1 MPNKNVVSN
10 QVLKVVLVMTTVMT
24 AYFGLSLFWF
34 PAKLTYIMVTGGSH
48 LCTWDD
54 AIESHRQE
62 IARQEE
68 SRNQATGSR
77 LVKSDGD
84 LDLWET
90 RDGPLWIPKA
100 NPYPTGGF
108 KSVRWGKIEGM
119 AELPVREGDVVI
131 DCGGH
136 WGNSALAAL
145 SMGARLVI
153 TFEPD
158 PTNVECVR
166 RNLETHI
173 EAGRAIVYDKGVWDQ
188 EDTLFFRRHGHSAD
202 GSIDTEHGIRVG
214 VTTIDNVVSQLGLER
229 VDFIKM
235 DIEGAEQR
243 ALKGAQETIRRFKP
257 RMAIGS
263 YHLRDDYKEIPK
275 LVQQVRTDYRMECS
289 RCLPAHGMI
298 MPNLY
303 YFH

>member
-1 MPNKNVVSN
+1 MPTNNVVSDR
-10 QVLKVVLVMTTVMT
+10 VLKVLLVMTVIIT
-24 AYFGLSLFWF
+24 AYFVLSWFWY
-34 PAKLTYIMVTGGSH
+34 PADLAYVMATGGSH
-48 LCTWDD
+48 ICTWDD
-54 AIESHRQE
+54 AMESQRLE
-62 IARQEE
+62 VARQEE
-68 SRNQATGSR
+68 ALSRATGSR
-77 LVKSDGD
+77 LLKSDGE

-90 RDGPLWIPKA
+90 HDGPLWIPKA
-100 NPYPTGGF
+100 TPYPKGGF
-108 KSVRWGKIEGM
+108 ELVRWAKIEGM

-145 SMGARLVI
+145 SMGASLVI

-166 RNLETHI
+166 RNLQTHVA
-173 EAGRAIVYDKGVWDQ
+173 AGRAIVYDKGVWDQ
-188 EDTLFFRRHGHSAD
+188 DDTLFFRRHGHSAD
-202 GSIDTEHGIRVG
+202 GSIDTERGIPVK
-214 VTTIDNVVSQLGLER
+214 VTTIDKVVSELGLER

-235 DIEGAEQR
+235 DIEGGEQR
-243 ALKGAQETIRRFKP
+243 ALKGAQATIRRFKP
-257 RMAIGS
+257 RLAIGA
-263 YHLRDDYKEIPK
+263 YHMQDDHKEIPK
-275 LVQQVRTDYRMECS
+275 LVQQARADYTMECA

>member
-1 MPNKNVVSN
+1 MVSN
-10 QVLKVVLVMTTVMT
+10 QALTALLVMTTIVT
-24 AYFGLSLFWF
+24 AYFVLSSFWF
-34 PAKLTYIMVTGGSH
+34 PAKLAYIMATGGSH

-54 AIESHRQE
+54 AIESHRRE
-62 IARQEE
+62 ISRQEE
-68 SRNQATGSR
+68 SRNRAKGAR

-100 NPYPTGGF
+100 NPYPKNGF
-108 KSVRWGKIEGM
+108 RFVRWGKIEGM
-119 AELPVREGDVVI
+119 AEPPVREGDVVI

-145 SMGARLVI
+145 SMGASLVI

-166 RNLETHI
+166 RNLKTHI
-173 EAGRAIVYDKGVWDQ
+173 ESGKAIVYDKGVWDQ
-188 EDTLFFRRHGHSAD
+188 EDTLFFRHHGHSAD
-202 GSIDTEHGIRVG
+202 GSIDTEHGIPVG

-243 ALKGAQETIRRFKP
+243 ALQGAQETLRRFKP
-257 RMAIGS
+257 RLAIGS
-263 YHLRDDYKEIPK
+263 YHLRDDHSEIPK
-275 LVQQVRTDYRMECS
+275 LVQLARADYMMECS